1 MRGTN
6 QVVMGRSSGSR
17 RGRIASVGEEGRRP
31 LRARSL
37 GLALGAL
44 LAGALLTGCDDGS
57 GEGTVVRVVD
67 GDTLV
72 AVVAGEETTIRL
84 LNIDTPETKHPD
96 LPVQCLGP
104 EATDFLAER
113 LPAGTEIELE
123 YDEERLDRYDR
134 TLAGV
139 YESGSLV
146 NAEIAAE
153 GLGVPVYFEPN
164 DRFLPEVEEAAATA
178 QSEGLGLFS
187 AATECTVPAQ
197 VEQLGAAAEAIPQ
210 TVAGDPAQA
219 LADATTL
226 VEDAEALVDALDA
239 DVLATGPNAVLAL
252 PLAAPFLD
260 GQREAAD
267 EVLERAVDGRD
278 RVQGLKDDW
287 DEEQQ
292 RLREQ
297 KEREERERQE
307 RERIEREE
315 RERQEREEQ
324 ERREREAAPAA
335 VPSDEE
341 GSGATSSGSGSG
353 SGSDGKSSSGGS
365 GSGSDG
371 RSRDGS
377 GSGSG
382 SGEKS
387 SSGASSGDKGKQSK
401 GSGSRSSGSSGQGS
415 SGGKSGSGGGSSSS
429 GGSNSGGNSGGG
441 ASGGDSSGGGSS
453 GSGKSGGGSSGSG
466 KSGGGKSGCEPYGPE
481 IPYSDDGGYTG
492 KRYGMPGGKTFRKCS

>member
-44 LAGALLTGCDDGS
+44 LAGSLLTGCDDGS
-57 GEGTVVRVVD
+57 GEGTVVRVID

-382 SGEKS
+382 SGEES

-453 GSGKSGGGSSGSG
+453 GSGKSGGG
-466 KSGGGKSGCEPYGPE
+466 KSGCEPYGPE

>member
-1 MRGTN
+1 
-6 QVVMGRSSGSR
+6 MGRFSGSR

-31 LRARSL
+31 RRARSL
-37 GLALGAL
+37 GLALSAI
-44 LAGALLTGCDDGS
+44 LAGTLLTGCHDGS
-57 GEGTVVRVVD
+57 GEGTVVRVID

-197 VEQLGAAAEAIPQ
+197 VESLGAAADEIPQ

-226 VEDAEALVDALDA
+226 VEDAEALVDAIDA

-252 PLAAPFLD
+252 PLVAPFLG
-260 GQREAAD
+260 GQRKAAD
-267 EVLERAVDGRD
+267 EVRERAVEGRD

-287 DEEQQ
+287 DEEQE

-315 RERQEREEQ
+315 QERERIEREEL

-335 VPSDEE
+335 DASDEE
-341 GSGATSSGSGSG
+341 TVSGATSSGSGSG
-353 SGSDGKSSSGGS
+353 SGSDGKP
-365 GSGSDG
+365 
-371 RSRDGS
+371 
-377 GSGSG
+377 
-382 SGEKS
+382 
-387 SSGASSGDKGKQSK
+387 
-401 GSGSRSSGSSGQGS
+401 
-415 SGGKSGSGGGSSSS
+415 GSGGGSSSS
-429 GGSNSGGNSGGG
+429 GGSNSGGGNSGGG
-441 ASGGDSSGGGSS
+441 ASGGDS
-453 GSGKSGGGSSGSG
+453 SGGGSSGSG

>member
-44 LAGALLTGCDDGS
+44 LAGSLLTGCDDGS
-57 GEGTVVRVVD
+57 GEGTVVRVID

-341 GSGATSSGSGSG
+341 DSGATSSDSGSG

-415 SGGKSGSGGGSSSS
+415 SGGKSG
-429 GGSNSGGNSGGG
+429 
-441 ASGGDSSGGGSS
+441 
-453 GSGKSGGGSSGSG
+453 
-466 KSGGGKSGCEPYGPE
+466 CEPYGPE

>member
-1 MRGTN
+1 
-6 QVVMGRSSGSR
+6 MGRFSGSR

-31 LRARSL
+31 RRARSL
-37 GLALGAL
+37 GLALSAI
-44 LAGALLTGCDDGS
+44 LAGTLLTGCHDGS
-57 GEGTVVRVVD
+57 GEGTVVRVID

-187 AATECTVPAQ
+187 AATECTVPTQ
-197 VEQLGAAAEAIPQ
+197 VESLGAAADEIPQ

-226 VEDAEALVDALDA
+226 VEDAEALVDAIDA

-252 PLAAPFLD
+252 PLVAPFLG
-260 GQREAAD
+260 GQRKAAD
-267 EVLERAVDGRD
+267 EVRERAVEGRD

-287 DEEQQ
+287 DEEQE

-315 RERQEREEQ
+315 QERERIEREEQ
-324 ERREREAAPAA
+324 ERERIEREELERREREAAPAA
-335 VPSDEE
+335 DSSDEE
-341 GSGATSSGSGSG
+341 TVSGATSSGSGSG
-353 SGSDGKSSSGGS
+353 SGSD
-365 GSGSDG
+365 
-371 RSRDGS
+371 
-377 GSGSG
+377 
-382 SGEKS
+382 
-387 SSGASSGDKGKQSK
+387 
-401 GSGSRSSGSSGQGS
+401 
-415 SGGKSGSGGGSSSS
+415 GKSGSGGGSSSS
-429 GGSNSGGNSGGG
+429 GGSNSGGGNSGGG
-441 ASGGDSSGGGSS
+441 ASGGDS
-453 GSGKSGGGSSGSG
+453 SGGGSSGSG

>member
-219 LADATTL
+219 LTDATTL

-415 SGGKSGSGGGSSSS
+415 SGGKSG
-429 GGSNSGGNSGGG
+429 
-441 ASGGDSSGGGSS
+441 
-453 GSGKSGGGSSGSG
+453 
-466 KSGGGKSGCEPYGPE
+466 CEPYGPE

>member
-1 MRGTN
+1 
-6 QVVMGRSSGSR
+6 MGRFSGSR

-31 LRARSL
+31 RRARSL
-37 GLALGAL
+37 GLALSAI
-44 LAGALLTGCDDGS
+44 LAGTLLTGCHDGS
-57 GEGTVVRVVD
+57 GEGTVVRVID

-197 VEQLGAAAEAIPQ
+197 VESLGAAADEIPQ

-226 VEDAEALVDALDA
+226 VEDAEALVDAIDA

-252 PLAAPFLD
+252 PLVAPFLG
-260 GQREAAD
+260 GQRKAAD
-267 EVLERAVDGRD
+267 EVRERAVEGRD

-287 DEEQQ
+287 DEEQE

-315 RERQEREEQ
+315 L

-335 VPSDEE
+335 DSSDEE
-341 GSGATSSGSGSG
+341 TVSGATSSGSGSG
-353 SGSDGKSSSGGS
+353 SGSD
-365 GSGSDG
+365 
-371 RSRDGS
+371 
-377 GSGSG
+377 
-382 SGEKS
+382 
-387 SSGASSGDKGKQSK
+387 
-401 GSGSRSSGSSGQGS
+401 
-415 SGGKSGSGGGSSSS
+415 GKSGSGGGSSSS
-429 GGSNSGGNSGGG
+429 GGSNSGGGNSGGG
-441 ASGGDSSGGGSS
+441 ASGGDS
-453 GSGKSGGGSSGSG
+453 SGGGSSGSG

>member
-1 MRGTN
+1 M
-6 QVVMGRSSGSR
+6 VMGVFDGSR
-17 RGRIASVGEEGRRP
+17 SGRRAAGLGSGPQRGR
-31 LRARSL
+31 
-37 GLALGAL
+37 GLALVLGAVLAGSL
-44 LAGALLTGCDDGS
+44 LAGCDDGS
-57 GEGTVVRVVD
+57 GTGTVVRVVD

-72 AVVAGEETTIRL
+72 AVIAGEETTVRL

-104 EATDFLAER
+104 EATEFLAER

-267 EVLERAVDGRD
+267 EVRERAVDGRD

-287 DEEQQ
+287 DEEQE
-292 RLREQ
+292 RLREEQ
-297 KEREERERQE
+297 ERLEREQREREERERL
-307 RERIEREE
+307 EREE
-315 RERQEREEQ
+315 REREEEEQQEREEREER

-335 VPSDEE
+335 TDQG
-341 GSGATSSGSGSG
+341 GSERSNGSSPSSGSGSG
-353 SGSDGKSSSGGS
+353 SEKESSGGTGGRASGGAGQGGSGGEKS
-365 GSGSDG
+365 GSG
-371 RSRDGS
+371 
-377 GSGSG
+377 
-382 SGEKS
+382 
-387 SSGASSGDKGKQSK
+387 
-401 GSGSRSSGSSGQGS
+401 
-415 SGGKSGSGGGSSSS
+415 GGKSGSGG
-429 GGSNSGGNSGGG
+429 
-441 ASGGDSSGGGSS
+441 SGGGSS
-453 GSGKSGGGSSGSG
+453 S
-466 KSGGGKSGCEPYGPE
+466 CVPYGPE
-481 IPYSDDGGYTG
+481 ISYSDDGGYTG
-492 KRYGMPGGKTFRKCS
+492 KRYGMPGGKTFRKCR

>member
-1 MRGTN
+1 MVGGERRASPA
-6 QVVMGRSSGSR
+6 VLDEHRALEARDVR
-17 RGRIASVGEEGRRP
+17 RGHTLRDGARP

-44 LAGALLTGCDDGS
+44 LAGTLLTGCDDGS

-267 EVLERAVDGRD
+267 EVRERAVDGRE

-341 GSGATSSGSGSG
+341 EGSGAT
-353 SGSDGKSSSGGS
+353 
-365 GSGSDG
+365 
-371 RSRDGS
+371 GS

-382 SGEKS
+382 SGADGKS
-387 SSGASSGDKGKQSK
+387 SSG
-401 GSGSRSSGSSGQGS
+401 
-415 SGGKSGSGGGSSSS
+415 GGSLSS

-441 ASGGDSSGGGSS
+441 ASGGDS
-453 GSGKSGGGSSGSG
+453 SGGGSSGSG

>member
-1 MRGTN
+1 
-6 QVVMGRSSGSR
+6 MGRSSGSR

-37 GLALGAL
+37 SLALSAF
-44 LAGALLTGCDDGS
+44 LAGTLLTGCDDGS

-187 AATECTVPAQ
+187 VATECTVPAQ
-197 VEQLGAAAEAIPQ
+197 VESLGAAADELPQ

-252 PLAAPFLD
+252 PLVAPFLD

-267 EVLERAVDGRD
+267 EVRERAVDGRD

-335 VPSDEE
+335 DSSDEE
-341 GSGATSSGSGSG
+341 AGSGATSSGSGSG
-353 SGSDGKSSSGGS
+353 SGSD
-365 GSGSDG
+365 
-371 RSRDGS
+371 
-377 GSGSG
+377 
-382 SGEKS
+382 
-387 SSGASSGDKGKQSK
+387 
-401 GSGSRSSGSSGQGS
+401 
-415 SGGKSGSGGGSSSS
+415 GKSGSGGGSSSS

-441 ASGGDSSGGGSS
+441 ASGGDS
-453 GSGKSGGGSSGSG
+453 SGGGSSGSG

>member
-44 LAGALLTGCDDGS
+44 LAGSLLTGCDDGS

-415 SGGKSGSGGGSSSS
+415 SGGKSG
-429 GGSNSGGNSGGG
+429 
-441 ASGGDSSGGGSS
+441 
-453 GSGKSGGGSSGSG
+453 
-466 KSGGGKSGCEPYGPE
+466 CEPYGPE

>member
-17 RGRIASVGEEGRRP
+17 RGRIARVGEEGRRP
-31 LRARSL
+31 RRARSL

-341 GSGATSSGSGSG
+341 GSGAKSSGSGSG

-453 GSGKSGGGSSGSG
+453 GSGKSGGG
-466 KSGGGKSGCEPYGPE
+466 KSGCEPYGPE

>member
-1 MRGTN
+1 
-6 QVVMGRSSGSR
+6 MGRFSGSR

-31 LRARSL
+31 RRARSL
-37 GLALGAL
+37 GLALSAI
-44 LAGALLTGCDDGS
+44 LAGTLLTGCHDGS
-57 GEGTVVRVVD
+57 GEGTVVRVID

-197 VEQLGAAAEAIPQ
+197 VESLGAAADEIPQ

-226 VEDAEALVDALDA
+226 VEDAEALVDAIDA

-252 PLAAPFLD
+252 PLVAPFLG
-260 GQREAAD
+260 GQRKAAD
-267 EVLERAVDGRD
+267 EVRERAVEGRD

-287 DEEQQ
+287 DEEQE

-315 RERQEREEQ
+315 QERERIEREEQ
-324 ERREREAAPAA
+324 ERERIEREELERREREAAPAA
-335 VPSDEE
+335 DSSDEE
-341 GSGATSSGSGSG
+341 TVSGATSSGSGSG
-353 SGSDGKSSSGGS
+353 SGSD
-365 GSGSDG
+365 
-371 RSRDGS
+371 
-377 GSGSG
+377 
-382 SGEKS
+382 
-387 SSGASSGDKGKQSK
+387 
-401 GSGSRSSGSSGQGS
+401 
-415 SGGKSGSGGGSSSS
+415 GKSGSGGGSSSS
-429 GGSNSGGNSGGG
+429 GGSNSGGGNSGGG
-441 ASGGDSSGGGSS
+441 ASGGDS
-453 GSGKSGGGSSGSG
+453 SGGGSSGSG

>member
-1 MRGTN
+1 
-6 QVVMGRSSGSR
+6 MGRFSGSR

-31 LRARSL
+31 RRARSL
-37 GLALGAL
+37 GLALSAI
-44 LAGALLTGCDDGS
+44 LAGTLLTGCHDGS
-57 GEGTVVRVVD
+57 GEGTVVRVID

-197 VEQLGAAAEAIPQ
+197 VESLGAAADEIPQ

-226 VEDAEALVDALDA
+226 VEDAEALVDAIDA

-252 PLAAPFLD
+252 PLVAPFLG
-260 GQREAAD
+260 GQRKAAD
-267 EVLERAVDGRD
+267 EVRERAVEGRD

-287 DEEQQ
+287 DEEQE

-315 RERQEREEQ
+315 L

-335 VPSDEE
+335 DSSDEDTV
-341 GSGATSSGSGSG
+341 SGATSSGSGSG
-353 SGSDGKSSSGGS
+353 SGSD
-365 GSGSDG
+365 
-371 RSRDGS
+371 
-377 GSGSG
+377 
-382 SGEKS
+382 
-387 SSGASSGDKGKQSK
+387 
-401 GSGSRSSGSSGQGS
+401 
-415 SGGKSGSGGGSSSS
+415 GKSGSGGGSSSS
-429 GGSNSGGNSGGG
+429 GGSNSGGGNSGGG
-441 ASGGDSSGGGSS
+441 ASGGDS
-453 GSGKSGGGSSGSG
+453 SGGGSSGSG

>member
-44 LAGALLTGCDDGS
+44 LAGSLLTGCDDGS

-382 SGEKS
+382 SGEES

-453 GSGKSGGGSSGSG
+453 GSGKSGGG
-466 KSGGGKSGCEPYGPE
+466 KSGCEPYGPE

>member
-1 MRGTN
+1 
-6 QVVMGRSSGSR
+6 VVMGRSSGSR
-17 RGRIASVGEEGRRP
+17 RGRIASVGEDGRRP
-31 LRARSL
+31 LRVRSL
-37 GLALGAL
+37 GLALSAL
-44 LAGALLTGCDDGS
+44 LAGTLLTGCDDGS
-57 GEGTVVRVVD
+57 GEGTVVRVID

-267 EVLERAVDGRD
+267 EVRERAVDGRD

-315 RERQEREEQ
+315 QERQEREEQ

-335 VPSDEE
+335 DSSDEDE
-341 GSGATSSGSGSG
+341 GSGATGSGSG
-353 SGSDGKSSSGGS
+353 GGS
-365 GSGSDG
+365 
-371 RSRDGS
+371 R
-377 GSGSG
+377 SG

-387 SSGASSGDKGKQSK
+387 SGGSSSGDEGKQSK
-401 GSGSRSSGSSGQGS
+401 GSGNGSSGSSGQGS
-415 SGGKSGSGGGSSSS
+415 SGGRSGSGGGSSSS
-429 GGSNSGGNSGGG
+429 GG
-441 ASGGDSSGGGSS
+441 DS
-453 GSGKSGGGSSGSG
+453 SGGGSSGSG

>member
-1 MRGTN
+1 
-6 QVVMGRSSGSR
+6 MGRFSGSR

-31 LRARSL
+31 RRARSL
-37 GLALGAL
+37 GLALSAI
-44 LAGALLTGCDDGS
+44 LAGTLLTGCHDGS
-57 GEGTVVRVVD
+57 GEGTVVRVID

-197 VEQLGAAAEAIPQ
+197 VESLGAAADEIPQ

-252 PLAAPFLD
+252 PLVAPFLG
-260 GQREAAD
+260 GQRKAAD
-267 EVLERAVDGRD
+267 EVRERAVEGRD

-287 DEEQQ
+287 DEEQE

-315 RERQEREEQ
+315 QERERIEREEQ
-324 ERREREAAPAA
+324 ERERIEREELERREREAAPAA
-335 VPSDEE
+335 DSSDEE
-341 GSGATSSGSGSG
+341 TVSGATSSGSGSG
-353 SGSDGKSSSGGS
+353 SGSD
-365 GSGSDG
+365 
-371 RSRDGS
+371 
-377 GSGSG
+377 
-382 SGEKS
+382 
-387 SSGASSGDKGKQSK
+387 
-401 GSGSRSSGSSGQGS
+401 
-415 SGGKSGSGGGSSSS
+415 GKSGSGGGSSSS
-429 GGSNSGGNSGGG
+429 GGSNSGGGNSGGG
-441 ASGGDSSGGGSS
+441 ASGGDS
-453 GSGKSGGGSSGSG
+453 SGGGSSGSG

>member
-1 MRGTN
+1 
-6 QVVMGRSSGSR
+6 MGRSSGSR

-44 LAGALLTGCDDGS
+44 LAGSLLTGCDDGS

-146 NAEIAAE
+146 NAEIAVE

-197 VEQLGAAAEAIPQ
+197 VESLGAAADEIPQ

-267 EVLERAVDGRD
+267 EVRERAVDGRD

-297 KEREERERQE
+297 K
-307 RERIEREE
+307 EREE

-377 GSGSG
+377 GSG
-382 SGEKS
+382 
-387 SSGASSGDKGKQSK
+387 
-401 GSGSRSSGSSGQGS
+401 
-415 SGGKSGSGGGSSSS
+415 GGSSSS

-441 ASGGDSSGGGSS
+441 ASGGDS
-453 GSGKSGGGSSGSG
+453 SGGGSSGSG

>member
-44 LAGALLTGCDDGS
+44 LAGSLLTGCDDGS
-57 GEGTVVRVVD
+57 GEGTVVRVID

-210 TVAGDPAQA
+210 TVTGDPAQA

-415 SGGKSGSGGGSSSS
+415 SGGKT
-429 GGSNSGGNSGGG
+429 
-441 ASGGDSSGGGSS
+441 
-453 GSGKSGGGSSGSG
+453 
-466 KSGGGKSGCEPYGPE
+466 GCEPYGPE

>member
-1 MRGTN
+1 
-6 QVVMGRSSGSR
+6 MGRFSGSR

-31 LRARSL
+31 RRARSL
-37 GLALGAL
+37 GLALSAI
-44 LAGALLTGCDDGS
+44 LAGTLLTGCHDGS
-57 GEGTVVRVVD
+57 GEGTVVRVID

-197 VEQLGAAAEAIPQ
+197 VESLGAAADEIPQ

-226 VEDAEALVDALDA
+226 VEDAEALVDAIDA

-252 PLAAPFLD
+252 PLVAPFLG
-260 GQREAAD
+260 GQRKAAD
-267 EVLERAVDGRD
+267 EVRERAVEGRD

-287 DEEQQ
+287 DEEQE

-315 RERQEREEQ
+315 QERERIEREEL

-335 VPSDEE
+335 DSSDEE
-341 GSGATSSGSGSG
+341 TVSGATSSGSGSG
-353 SGSDGKSSSGGS
+353 SGSD
-365 GSGSDG
+365 
-371 RSRDGS
+371 
-377 GSGSG
+377 
-382 SGEKS
+382 
-387 SSGASSGDKGKQSK
+387 
-401 GSGSRSSGSSGQGS
+401 
-415 SGGKSGSGGGSSSS
+415 GKSGSGGGSSSS
-429 GGSNSGGNSGGG
+429 GGSNSGGGNSGGG
-441 ASGGDSSGGGSS
+441 ASGGDS
-453 GSGKSGGGSSGSG
+453 SGGGSSGSG

>member
-44 LAGALLTGCDDGS
+44 LAGSLLTGCDDGS
-57 GEGTVVRVVD
+57 GEGTVVRVID

-239 DVLATGPNAVLAL
+239 DVLATGPNAILAL

-341 GSGATSSGSGSG
+341 DSGATSSDSGSG

-387 SSGASSGDKGKQSK
+387 SSGAGSGDKGKQSK

-415 SGGKSGSGGGSSSS
+415 S
-429 GGSNSGGNSGGG
+429 
-441 ASGGDSSGGGSS
+441 
-453 GSGKSGGGSSGSG
+453 
-466 KSGGGKSGCEPYGPE
+466 GGKSGCEPYGPE

>member
-44 LAGALLTGCDDGS
+44 LAGSLLTGCDDGS

-324 ERREREAAPAA
+324 ERREREAAPAT

-341 GSGATSSGSGSG
+341 DSGATSSGSGSG

-387 SSGASSGDKGKQSK
+387 SSGAGSGDKGKQSK

-415 SGGKSGSGGGSSSS
+415 S
-429 GGSNSGGNSGGG
+429 
-441 ASGGDSSGGGSS
+441 
-453 GSGKSGGGSSGSG
+453 
-466 KSGGGKSGCEPYGPE
+466 GGKSGCEPYGPE

>member
-1 MRGTN
+1 
-6 QVVMGRSSGSR
+6 MGRFSGSR
-17 RGRIASVGEEGRRP
+17 RGRIASVGGEGRRP

-37 GLALGAL
+37 SLALGAL
-44 LAGALLTGCDDGS
+44 LAGTLLTGCDDGS
-57 GEGTVVRVVD
+57 GEGTVVRVID

-197 VEQLGAAAEAIPQ
+197 VESLGAAADEIPQ

-267 EVLERAVDGRD
+267 EVHERAVDGHD
-278 RVQGLKDDW
+278 RMQGLKDDW
-287 DEEQQ
+287 DEEQE

-335 VPSDEE
+335 DSSDEE
-341 GSGATSSGSGSG
+341 TVSGATSSGSGSG
-353 SGSDGKSSSGGS
+353 SGSDGKSGSGGS

-387 SSGASSGDKGKQSK
+387 SSGTSSGDKGKQSK
-401 GSGSRSSGSSGQGS
+401 GSGSRGSGGSGQGS

-441 ASGGDSSGGGSS
+441 ASGGD
-453 GSGKSGGGSSGSG
+453 SSGSG

>member
-44 LAGALLTGCDDGS
+44 LAGSLLTGCDDGS

-146 NAEIAAE
+146 NAEIAVE

-197 VEQLGAAAEAIPQ
+197 VESLGAAADEIPQ

-267 EVLERAVDGRD
+267 EVRERAVDGRD

-297 KEREERERQE
+297 K
-307 RERIEREE
+307 EREE

-377 GSGSG
+377 GSG
-382 SGEKS
+382 
-387 SSGASSGDKGKQSK
+387 
-401 GSGSRSSGSSGQGS
+401 
-415 SGGKSGSGGGSSSS
+415 GGSSSS

-441 ASGGDSSGGGSS
+441 ASGGDS
-453 GSGKSGGGSSGSG
+453 SGGGSSGSG

>member
-164 DRFLPEVEEAAATA
+164 ERFLPEVEEAAATA

-415 SGGKSGSGGGSSSS
+415 SGGKSG
-429 GGSNSGGNSGGG
+429 
-441 ASGGDSSGGGSS
+441 
-453 GSGKSGGGSSGSG
+453 
-466 KSGGGKSGCEPYGPE
+466 CEPYGPE

>member
-1 MRGTN
+1 MPALRDG
-6 QVVMGRSSGSR
+6 G
-17 RGRIASVGEEGRRP
+17 RP

-37 GLALGAL
+37 SLALGAL

-57 GEGTVVRVVD
+57 GEGTVVRVID

-96 LPVQCLGP
+96 LPVQYLGP

-197 VEQLGAAAEAIPQ
+197 VESLGAAADEIPL
-210 TVAGDPAQA
+210 TVEGDPAQA

-252 PLAAPFLD
+252 PLAASFLD
-260 GQREAAD
+260 GQRAAAD
-267 EVLERAVDGRD
+267 EVRERAVEGRD
-278 RVQGLKDDW
+278 RVLGLKDDW
-287 DEEQQ
+287 DEEQE

-324 ERREREAAPAA
+324 ERRERETTPAA
-335 VPSDEE
+335 GPSDGESN
-341 GSGATSSGSGSG
+341 SGAKSSG
-353 SGSDGKSSSGGS
+353 SGGS
-365 GSGSDG
+365 GSA
-371 RSRDGS
+371 
-377 GSGSG
+377 
-382 SGEKS
+382 EKR
-387 SSGASSGDKGKQSK
+387 SSGTSSGDKGKQSK
-401 GSGSRSSGSSGQGS
+401 GSGSRSSGGSGQGS
-415 SGGKSGSGGGSSSS
+415 SGGMSGSGGTSGSGGSGGGSSSS
-429 GGSNSGGNSGGG
+429 GASNTGG
-441 ASGGDSSGGGSS
+441 
-453 GSGKSGGGSSGSG
+453 GKSGGGSSGSG
-466 KSGGGKSGCEPYGPE
+466 KSGSGKSGCEPYGPE
-481 IPYSDDGGYTG
+481 IPYSDDGGYAG